1 MGRLKIYSGRMS
13 LLLRNP
19 GSAVFRRLPSITAV
33 NWILPASG
41 QLLAFLARRARFV
54 TWLGCFRAPSAVQI
68 DALSATGQAT
78 SLQLRAGVQGM
89 GTGMGKG
96 MGKGMEKEKWMEKG
110 MEMKKGMGPCLYL
123 PQNKSLESSDGQP
136 LPSSRRKSL

>member
-1 MGRLKIYSGRMS
+1 MARLKIYSGRMS

-33 NWILPASG
+33 NWILPASR

-96 MGKGMEKEKWMEKG
+96 MEKEKWMEKG

-123 PQNKSLESSDGQP
+123 PQNKSLKSSDSQP